1 MNKMADML
9 HSHKTFSVTATRSNL
24 SGSDLLATQIKV
36 ELLSASVGM
45 NVSSLTALVI
55 FRKSWGSV

>member
-1 MNKMADML
+1 MKKMADML
-9 HSHKTFSVTATRSNL
+9 HSHETLSVTATCSSL